1 MGAWFHGIINML
13 MSGIITFLCF
23 VVNSVYD
30 LILLLADIDIFSNDA
45 ISAMK
50 DKIFSLIALFMVFK
64 LAFSIIQYIVD
75 PDKLT
80 DSTSGAQ
87 KLLVR
92 IVISLALL
100 TVVDTAFEKA
110 MDFQNII
117 LHEGI
122 LNKIIF
128 GTSSGDDSP
137 TLEDSNTSIDELE
150 KKKQTPSWFISYTLV
165 SAFVDWNDDAF
176 EDKLN
181 GDTCE
186 VSPFIKVIGKY
197 KEADISKLTGGKC
210 YELFVKEIGNSVNKD
225 FKSYLKSYDIGRAIS
240 KVARAKRNSELMISL
255 NFFTPL
261 FLIIFIVVLVI
272 IAVNVAV
279 RAVKLSALMIIAPL
293 PIISYID
300 PKEKDGLFKKWYKLV
315 FKTYLDLFIQ
325 LVSFYFAVF
334 LITNI
339 IGQNALKG
347 YSGTTYEIA
356 KHPLLYIFMIIG
368 IFLFAMQLPKLIS
381 DLTGAKTDGLA
392 KGIKSGMGIL
402 GTTAV
407 AGVGGAVGGMVAG
420 WQHGTGFGKVGHAL
434 ASGLTGGIGSQVR
447 GIWNGRNGGNVFANA
462 GKAITASSVARN
474 ANWVRD
480 SNGNRV
486 RSRIPFVS
494 SVANSFGKMA
504 GLKNPTV
511 GVGRLK
517 ADKKYADEAL
527 KSAQTALQ
535 DQMTAR
541 NDAFTR
547 QVNAENEMNSLRGQL
562 NSKLNNLDGID
573 GGFNNSTGDFE
584 LKYNNQN
591 MSIRNLDYGQF
602 RSAMYENRNRIN
614 SKRANGELDDQS
626 YNRIMSNIDSLSR
639 MSESEFNSYRGEISD
654 LSSRLSSSREVYDNA
669 TTALNNANNQISSI
683 RSFIDSA
690 QKRSDSSS
698 KNLDTLNKSLGK

>member
-1 MGAWFHGIINML
+1 MGWLDASVNML
-13 MSGIITFLCF
+13 ASGIITFLCF
-23 VVNSVYD
+23 VASSVYD

-110 MDFQNII
+110 MEFQNVI
-117 LHEGI
+117 LQEGV

-128 GTSSGDDSP
+128 GDASNDSSTS
-137 TLEDSNTSIDELE
+137 ENSNTSIDESE
-150 KKKQTPSWFISYTLV
+150 KDEKSPSQFISYTLV
-165 SAFVDWNDDAF
+165 SAFADWNDQAF

-181 GDTCE
+181 GGTCE
-186 VSPFIKVIGKY
+186 TSPFIRVIDEY
-197 KEADISKLTGGKC
+197 KKAKIENLTSGKC
-210 YELFVKEIGNSVNKD
+210 YEAFVKEAGNNVVKE
-225 FKSYLKSYDIGRAIS
+225 FKGYLETYDIGRAIS
-240 KVARAKRNSELMISL
+240 KVARLKRNSEVMIKL
-255 NFFTPL
+255 NFLTPL

-325 LVSFYFAVF
+325 LASFYFAVF

-339 IGQNALKG
+339 IGQNALTG
-347 YSGTTYEIA
+347 YSGTTYEIT

-368 IFLFAMQLPKLIS
+368 VFLFAMQLPKLIS
-381 DLTGAKTDGLA
+381 DLTGAKTDGIA
-392 KGIKSGMGIL
+392 KGIKTGMGL
-402 GTTAV
+402 VGTTAL
-407 AGVGGAVGGMVAG
+407 AGIGGTVGGVVAG
-420 WQHGTGFGKVGHAL
+420 WQHGKTGLGKFGHAL

-462 GKAITASSVARN
+462 GKAITASSATRN

-480 SNGNRV
+480 SNGHRV
-486 RSRIPFVS
+486 RNLVPFAS

-504 GLKNPTV
+504 GLKNPTD
-511 GVGRLK
+511 GIGRLK
-517 ADKKYADEAL
+517 ADKKVATQELTA
-527 KSAQTALQ
+527 AQNRLQ
-535 DQMTAR
+535 DIMSANSSSSNAIEAYKKFTASEASR
-541 NDAFTR
+541 LTSDALNRKSNMLDAGFELNDI
-547 QVNAENEMNSLRGQL
+547 
-562 NSKLNNLDGID
+562 NNLDNLSYSKFRRSLDTKMTSIKNDYKAGTLSKDDYTKYSNNIND
-573 GGFNNSTGDFE
+573 FYNMNEKSFNDYKESYKALEKAASDANILYNNSYTI
-584 LKYNNQN
+584 
-591 MSIRNLDYGQF
+591 SSRAATDYMT
-602 RSAMYENRNRIN
+602 S
-614 SKRANGELDDQS
+614 
-626 YNRIMSNIDSLSR
+626 
-639 MSESEFNSYRGEISD
+639 EISK
-654 LSSRLSSSREVYDNA
+654 A
-669 TTALNNANNQISSI
+669 
-683 RSFIDSA
+683 RSTVDSA
-690 QKRSDSSS
+690 QKRVDNIT
-698 KNLDTLNKSLGK
+698 KDIDTLNKSYGK